1 MIASP
6 STVRRLLKARRAE
19 VATVSIAAR
28 PTTIFDNQDVT
39 APYTQYI
46 FKLRSAATNS
56 KEGWKLRKRY
66 SDFRALHRKLRRTRS
81 QWEVS
86 CVKQGQAFES
96 VVEILQQ
103 AAGPKFPRKHIRCDT
118 SAIIHERRRTL
129 MEYTRTLLAAYAEL
143 EVLLGAPGTLKGN
156 FLEEIVCVNTVF
168 VEIERFLEI
177 PPKRKE
183 IEARLTRAVMTLED
197 AKLDP
202 NSEVKTSQCCIC
214 LGDNNPRGSDE
225 GTDKEVAQLPCAHIF
240 HEDCIIHWL
249 QCGSTCPVCRRTVGN
264 AAIRR
269 VAVALGYSDT
279 QVQVQRLQLQQ
290 EQRYFSRHRT
300 AGTRLMTITH
310 TIQQDFLDDET
321 KDLICIPCIPN
332 WTSSTSAAVRSRVSA
347 LPQQPLP
354 STPPLLLHVPS
365 PSPSSPVR
373 SAESTKGER
382 WTEDEHERF
391 LLGVELF
398 KAGPWKK
405 IASVVGT
412 RDTRQTMSHAQ
423 KYRQKIKRRKLGLP
437 TVEPP
442 RRADG
447 SRATSTSRRMRTASP
462 VETIATGTGA
472 ENRVVEN
479 SRSQHVSSRVQSPRE
494 AMGGAARLIS
504 GLQRATGLIPAETVR
519 MTSATMDV
527 STNAHGLM
535 AEADTARVDQ
545 LNHQLDATL
554 APLDVVTDVP
564 VSVEHDS
571 WLAPD

>member
-1 MIASP
+1 M
-6 STVRRLLKARRAE
+6 RLDDLGIGRVEPCDLVGDLETTGKI
-19 VATVSIAAR
+19 VSGLGMAL
-28 PTTIFDNQDVT
+28 TT
-39 APYTQYI
+39 
-46 FKLRSAATNS
+46 
-56 KEGWKLRKRY
+56 
-66 SDFRALHRKLRRTRS
+66 
-81 QWEVS
+81 
-86 CVKQGQAFES
+86 FE
-96 VVEILQQ
+96 I
-103 AAGPKFPRKHIRCDT
+103 
-118 SAIIHERRRTL
+118 
-129 MEYTRTLLAAYAEL
+129 
-143 EVLLGAPGTLKGN
+143 
-156 FLEEIVCVNTVF
+156 
-168 VEIERFLEI
+168 IERF
-177 PPKRKE
+177 RDFSFNRNN
-183 IEARLTRAVMTLED
+183 ATL
-197 AKLDP
+197 A
-202 NSEVKTSQCCIC
+202 
-214 LGDNNPRGSDE
+214 
-225 GTDKEVAQLPCAHIF
+225 
-240 HEDCIIHWL
+240 
-249 QCGSTCPVCRRTVGN
+249 
-264 AAIRR
+264 
-269 VAVALGYSDT
+269 DT
-279 QVQVQRLQLQQ
+279 GR
-290 EQRYFSRHRT
+290 
-300 AGTRLMTITH
+300 
-310 TIQQDFLDDET
+310 QDFLDDET